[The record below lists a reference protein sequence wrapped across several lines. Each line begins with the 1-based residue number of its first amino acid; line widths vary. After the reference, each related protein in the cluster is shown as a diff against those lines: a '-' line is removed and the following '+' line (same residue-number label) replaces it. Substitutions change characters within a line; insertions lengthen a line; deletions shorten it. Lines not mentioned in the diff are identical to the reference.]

1 MLLCCAAGR
10 VSAEQQASSLTLEA
24 CYQLAE
30 EHYPLVRQQGLIQRT
45 MEYSLENAA
54 RGYWPQLTLAGQATY
69 QSDVTTLPISLP
81 GVSIPQISKDQY
93 KIYGELTE
101 TLYDNGLIRKQQE
114 LTRITAET
122 ETQRNAAELYKLHE
136 RVNQLFFGIL
146 MLDAQLSQSGLLM
159 QDVQLG
165 LDKVN
170 GAIHN
175 GTALRSSA
183 DILKAQLLQVQ
194 QRQIELRAS
203 RKAYADMLALFTGMP
218 MDGVQL
224 EAPQSPAINE
234 EITRPELRIF
244 ELQKQ
249 GYQQQIKLLSARSMP
264 KLGAFIQGG
273 AGRPALNFLDND
285 FKPYYIGGLRLSWNI
300 SSFYT
305 LRREKSLLRVSM
317 ENTDVQRDVFLF
329 NTSLGMKQYNAEI
342 TKLQQLLTTDEEIIG
357 LRASVKQSAAAQ
369 LSNGVS
375 TSSDYLREVNNEDR
389 AKQDLLLHRI
399 QLLMAYYNYQ
409 TTTGY

>member
-1 MLLCCAAGR
+1 
-10 VSAEQQASSLTLEA
+10 
-24 CYQLAE
+24 
-30 EHYPLVRQQGLIQRT
+30 
-45 MEYSLENAA
+45 
-54 RGYWPQLTLAGQATY
+54 
-69 QSDVTTLPISLP
+69 
-81 GVSIPQISKDQY
+81 
-93 KIYGELTE
+93 
-101 TLYDNGLIRKQQE
+101 
-114 LTRITAET
+114 
-122 ETQRNAAELYKLHE
+122 
-136 RVNQLFFGIL
+136 
-146 MLDAQLSQSGLLM
+146 
-159 QDVQLG
+159 
-165 LDKVN
+165 
-170 GAIHN
+170 
-175 GTALRSSA
+175 
-183 DILKAQLLQVQ
+183 
-194 QRQIELRAS
+194 
-203 RKAYADMLALFTGMP
+203 
-218 MDGVQL
+218 
-224 EAPQSPAINE
+224 
-234 EITRPELRIF
+234 
-244 ELQKQ
+244 
-249 GYQQQIKLLSARSMP
+249 MP

-342 TKLQQLLTTDEEIIG
+342 TKLQQLLATDEEIIG